1 MASWSSYRLIEVW
14 FEAESLVGAIGTAV
28 GAEVRSEAFQGQQR
42 IKSPGDALH
51 RGITGVQVF
60 LGKMALIIAAHSRTQ
75 KEMGCIEQAG
85 RRPFVLQG
93 EIGINEE
100 LETIVEDVGLLQPIY
115 EAILFSVGFLL
126 FVFEIGDE
134 CLVSIAL

>member
-1 MASWSSYRLIEVW
+1 
-14 FEAESLVGAIGTAV
+14 
-28 GAEVRSEAFQGQQR
+28 
-42 IKSPGDALH
+42 
-51 RGITGVQVF
+51 
-60 LGKMALIIAAHSRTQ
+60 
-75 KEMGCIEQAG
+75 MGCIEQAG